1 MYLTKWN
8 LDMRLNW
15 TYIISHPIYISSFFY
30 IVYGFYTLFGFVWFL
45 YIVLV
50 LLRDCSVIIFN
61 LEIYS

>member
-30 IVYGFYTLFGFVWFL
+30 IVYGFYTLC
-45 YIVLV
+45 LV
-50 LLRDCSVIIFN
+50 LYGFCTLDIR
-61 LEIYS
+61 